1 MVKAKTYV
9 AAAILTI
16 ILVGF
21 AFGINW
27 WWNQQRE
34 EALIRDITELQTIM
48 SDTQLEL
55 LYVTQFGEGCD
66 TIAESRS
73 STAAVLEQVNRRL
86 IESEKNIIV
95 PDWEWNRLKSEQTML
110 YVKLWMLTLQ
120 MRDDCGSNIT
130 TVLYFYDT
138 VSPES
143 QQQGYVLDSITNQ
156 YGTKSVQI
164 VPLEKNSKLGIMRI
178 LTKQFNVTTTPTII
192 IDEKTKIEGVIS
204 KADLVSKLGI

>member
-55 LYVTQFGEGCD
+55 LYVTQFGQGCD
-66 TIAESRS
+66 IIAESRG
-73 STAAVLEQVNRRL
+73 STATVLEEVNRRL

-120 MRDDCGSNIT
+120 MRESCGSNIST
-130 TVLYFYDT
+130 ILYFYDT

-156 YGTKSVQI
+156 YGTKLVQI
-164 VPLEKNSKLGIMRI
+164 VPLDRNSKLGIMRI

-192 IDEKTKIEGVIS
+192 IGEETKIEGVIS